1 MRLSFLTLVLLA
13 CLAAPAGRAETAWT
27 AARAGDVEFSARL
40 VLDPNQIEQMLGD
53 RVDESYTLVEL
64 KVRPLFDN
72 MLELNRSDFVFR
84 CRCDN
89 EHSEAQSPSRIAGSA
104 VLALDQKVQGGG
116 GIFARQNDPLLV
128 GGAPGTGTR
137 PRRIG
142 NTPSGIGSGGMSRVE
157 TEVRAE
163 VSEDSTL
170 LGRLERLE
178 LPLEPIGE
186 PISGYL
192 YFQVSPKRKLKRYVL
207 SYDGV
212 YGEFQMQFTK

>member
-1 MRLSFLTLVLLA
+1 MRVSITALIALA
-13 CLAAPAGRAETAWT
+13 CLAAAARAETAWT

-40 VLDPNQIEQMLGD
+40 VLDLNQIERMLGD
-53 RVDESYTLVEL
+53 RLDESYTLVEL

-72 MLELNRSDFVFR
+72 MLELDRSDFVFR

-128 GGAPGTGTR
+128 GGVPGTGTR

-157 TEVRAE
+157 TEIRAE
-163 VSEDSTL
+163 VSEDDTL
-170 LGRLERLE
+170 LGHLKRLE
-178 LPLEPIGE
+178 LPLEPIDE

-192 YFQVSPKRKLKRYVL
+192 YFQVNPKRKLKRYVL